1 MEEKINLYMINK
13 LLKLFLKKEKE
24 SIKNKDFSSLRNLL
38 ITHISLVTGFRK
50 SEILALGLD
59 SINDEFQYL
68 IIKDN
73 KWGNQIGKLP
83 NEFFDTLIV
92 YINHIETEKLFD
104 VKEKVILAWY
114 KKFYQKEIKKNI
126 QIRFIYWYFKKIR
139 KFNIIPFKSFHELRL
154 GSVLLNK
161 AYFPSNKSIERIKI
175 AC

>member
-83 NEFFDTLIV
+83 NEFFDI
-92 YINHIETEKLFD
+92 
-104 VKEKVILAWY
+104 
-114 KKFYQKEIKKNI
+114 
-126 QIRFIYWYFKKIR
+126 
-139 KFNIIPFKSFHELRL
+139 
-154 GSVLLNK
+154 
-161 AYFPSNKSIERIKI
+161 
-175 AC
+175 